1 MLLEIQGVSTYYG
14 QIQAL
19 KGVSLR
25 VAQGEIVALVGANG
39 AGKTTLLNTISGLLK
54 ARRGRILFDGQEIT
68 NRSPA
73 SIVRAGISHVPE
85 HRQVFGSMTVYDNL
99 LLGAYHRYRQAGR
112 RRVEEDIQ
120 RVFQIFPRL
129 AERRKQLA
137 GTLSGGEQQML
148 AIGRGLMA
156 KPKLI
161 LMDEPSLGL
170 APLLVKDLF
179 EIIASLRD
187 SEQTVL
193 LVEQNARGAL
203 KLADRAYVLETG
215 RVVLEGPAEDLLQDP
230 RVQAAYLGGKAAPG
244 PSRPSVQASRLPT
257 RQ

>member
-99 LLGAYHRYRQAGR
+99 LLGAYHRYRRAGR
-112 RRVEEDIQ
+112 REVEEDIQ

-156 KPKLI
+156 RPKLI

-215 RVVLEGPAEDLLQDP
+215 RVVLEGPAEELLRDP

-244 PSRPSVQASRLPT
+244 PSRPSAQASRLPT

>member
-19 KGVSLR
+19 KGVSLQ

-68 NRSPA
+68 NRNPA
-73 SIVRAGISHVPE
+73 SIVQAGISHVPE
-85 HRQVFGSMTVYDNL
+85 HRQVFGTMTVHDNL
-99 LLGAYHRYRQAGR
+99 LLGAYHRYRRVGR
-112 RRVEEDIQ
+112 KQVEQDIQ
-120 RVFQIFPRL
+120 RVFEIFPRL

-156 KPKLI
+156 RPKLI

-179 EIIASLRD
+179 QIIASLRD
-187 SEQTVL
+187 SQQTVL

-215 RVVLEGPAEDLLQDP
+215 RVVLSGPSQELLQDE
-230 RVQAAYLGGKAAPG
+230 RVQAAYLGGKAVLAPG
-244 PSRPSVQASRLPT
+244 HAQDHPSHLPT
-257 RQ
+257 RR